1 MSARRRRT
9 RSGPS
14 SRGSRSSNRTSR
26 GRKKS
31 YRIAN
36 GDSTGSLGPTR
47 DARRTLV
54 SQREV
59 LLAGANRHRQPV
71 LPRREQA
78 HLIVALFAVQAVS
91 PVIVWTV
98 LLPMHVLDVPLSTD
112 RA

>member
-71 LPRREQA
+71 LPRRGRG
-78 HLIVALFAVQAVS
+78 HLIGAVFAVTGVS
-91 PVIVWTV
+91 PVEIRPVF
-98 LLPMHVLDVPLSTD
+98 LPAPFLPV
-112 RA
+112 A

>member
-9 RSGPS
+9 RYGPS

-71 LPRREQA
+71 LPRRGRG
-78 HLIVALFAVQAVS
+78 HLVVAVFAVRGVRQG
-91 PVIVWTV
+91 VIDHVF
-98 LLPMHVLDVPLSTD
+98 LPPPLLDVEVMT
-112 RA
+112 